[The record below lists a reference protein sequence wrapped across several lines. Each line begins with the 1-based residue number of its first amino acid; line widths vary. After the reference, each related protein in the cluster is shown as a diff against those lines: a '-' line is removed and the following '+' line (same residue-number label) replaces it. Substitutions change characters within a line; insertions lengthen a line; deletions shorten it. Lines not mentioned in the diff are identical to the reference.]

1 MIRNSAILLEKKNGD
16 RLVIVGLG
24 SRHCLDIVNNLK
36 DEWLD
41 NNVKKVE
48 GFVRHDGVFLDREE
62 ALEHAFEVG
71 QIAAAMHGMKMEMN
85 DKILRSEEIF

>member
-1 MIRNSAILLEKKNGD
+1 MIRNSAILLEKNNGD
-16 RLVIVGLG
+16 RLVIIGLG
-24 SRHCLDIVNNLK
+24 SRHCLDIINHLK
-36 DEWLD
+36 SEWTD
-41 NNVKKVE
+41 SSVSRTE
-48 GFVRHDGVFLDREE
+48 GFVRHDGVFLNREE